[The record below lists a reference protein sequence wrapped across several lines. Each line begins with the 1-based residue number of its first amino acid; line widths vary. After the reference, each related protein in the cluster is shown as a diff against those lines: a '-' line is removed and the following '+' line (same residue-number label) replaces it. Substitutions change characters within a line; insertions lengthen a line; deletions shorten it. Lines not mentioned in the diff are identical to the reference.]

1 MELTPLDAV
10 PKSPILSISQE
21 KHLKINKNTTTIVL
35 FLALYSQKRNK
46 QNTDLPLL
54 MLQQEF

>member
-1 MELTPLDAV
+1 MELTPIDAV

-35 FLALYSQKRNK
+35 FLALYSQKEISK
-46 QNTDLPLL
+46 IQIYLC
-54 MLQQEF
+54 